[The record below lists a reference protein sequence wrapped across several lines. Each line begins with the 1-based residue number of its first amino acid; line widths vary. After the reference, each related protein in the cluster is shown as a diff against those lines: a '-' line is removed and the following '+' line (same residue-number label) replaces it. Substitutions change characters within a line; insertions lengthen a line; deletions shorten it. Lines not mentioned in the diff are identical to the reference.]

1 MKRYI
6 IIFLLILLLT
16 GCKFYDE
23 YEMPEEVS
31 IELNDNLFEVYSEG
45 ITIKDLISDS
55 NVEITNENKKLET
68 NEIGDYEI
76 EVEYKYKK
84 RNYKYIVDY
93 EIVDTEKPFLM
104 RYSSY
109 RSPLVNEEINFCEG
123 LSYIDNYDREP
134 TCSVAGEY
142 DLTIPGR
149 YYLKYQIKDQS
160 DNIAEKDITFD
171 VFEEWPSSNY
181 DDSDD
186 DYEYTYTLFDDI
198 QEKYKNQDVMLGIDV
213 SVWQGDI
220 DFNKV
225 KEDGAEFVIM
235 RMAYSGGID
244 DPIGLDRKFEQNIKN
259 AKDAGLK
266 VGVYIYTSASSKE
279 EAISQAKFI
288 RKHLN
293 KTKLDFPIAYDFE
306 EWSTFNDLKMSSHD
320 LLERVNEYQSI
331 LEKDGYDMMIY
342 GSKWYLENAWFPNKY
357 DTWLAHYTD
366 ETDYKGDY
374 ILWQLCSDGII
385 DGINGYVDFDIY
397 YKK

>member
-109 RSPLVNEEINFCEG
+109 RSTLVNEEINFCEG

-134 TCSVAGEY
+134 TCSVSGEY

-181 DDSDD
+181 DDNDD

>member
-23 YEMPEEVS
+23 YEMPEEVN
-31 IELNDNLFEVYSEG
+31 IELNDNLLEVYSEG

-55 NVEITNENKKLET
+55 NVEITNEDKKIKT
-68 NEIGDYEI
+68 NIIGDYEI

-93 EIVDTEKPFLM
+93 EIVDTEAPFVM
-104 RYSSY
+104 KSTKY
-109 RSPLVNEEINFCEG
+109 RTTLLNEEIDFCEG
-123 LSYIDNYDREP
+123 TSYIDNYDREP
-134 TCSVAGEY
+134 TCSVVGEY

-149 YYLKYQIKDQS
+149 YLLKLEIKDQS
-160 DNIAEKDITFD
+160 DNATYKDLTFD
-171 VFEEWPSSNY
+171 VFTSWPDEPSNGGDNNY
-181 DDSDD
+181 S
-186 DYEYTYTLFDDI
+186 YTYTLFDDI

-225 KEDGAEFVIM
+225 KEDGAEFVII
-235 RMAYSGGID
+235 RMAYSD
-244 DPIGLDRKFEQNIKN
+244 TDTPIVLDTKFEQNIKR

-266 VGVYIYTSASSKE
+266 VGVYIYTSANTKE
-279 EAISQAKFI
+279 EAIKQAKFI
-288 RKHLN
+288 TKNLN
-293 KTKLDFPIAYDFE
+293 KVKLDFPIAYDFE
-306 EWSTFNDLKMSSHD
+306 EWSTFNELKMNSHD
-320 LLERVNEYQSI
+320 LLERVNEYKSI
-331 LEKDGYDMMIY
+331 VEKDGYDMMIY
-342 GSKWYLENAWFPNKY
+342 GSKWYLENVWLPNNY

-366 ETDYKGDY
+366 NTDYQGDY